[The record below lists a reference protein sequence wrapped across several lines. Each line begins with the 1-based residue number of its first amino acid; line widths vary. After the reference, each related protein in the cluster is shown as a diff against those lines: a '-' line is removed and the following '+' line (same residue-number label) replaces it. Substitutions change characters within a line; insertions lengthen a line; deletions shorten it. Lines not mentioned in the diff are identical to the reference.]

1 VREPDRQL
9 AGRVA
14 LVTGASGGIGRACA
28 VDLALSG
35 AAVALVSRDVE
46 ATRAT
51 AGEVES
57 AGGDS
62 VVLECDVR
70 DEEQIRE
77 VIAGAVEAFGRLDV
91 VVNND
96 GVGRGVGTADEDSE
110 GWQDVLATNLTA
122 PFLLVRH
129 ALEQLERSPGGAVVN
144 IGSVLGVVTQR
155 DATAYCASKAGLHQ
169 LTRQMAMDLAPRGI
183 RVNCVAPG
191 YIRTELFRRSNPPER
206 QERLGE
212 VHALGRVGEPEEVAR
227 AVTFLSSDAASFIT
241 GACLMV
247 DGGLTAQY
255 GFELL
260 AG

>member
-35 AAVALVSRDVE
+35 ADVALVSRDVE
-46 ATRAT
+46 STLTT
-51 AGEVES
+51 AREVEA
-57 AGGDS
+57 AGGGS
-62 VVLECDVR
+62 VVLGCDVR
-70 DEEQIRE
+70 DEDRIRAAVE
-77 VIAGAVEAFGRLDV
+77 GALEAFGRLDV
-91 VVNND
+91 VVNNA
-96 GVGRGVGTADEDSE
+96 GIGRGVGTAEEDLD

-122 PFLLVRH
+122 PFLFVRH
-129 ALEQLERSPGGAVVN
+129 AVEALEGSPGGAVVN
-144 IGSVLGVVTQR
+144 IGSVLGVVAQR
-155 DATAYCASKAGLHQ
+155 EATAYCASKAGLHQ

-191 YIRTELFRRSNPPER
+191 YIRTELFRRSNSPAR
-206 QERLGE
+206 QARLGD

-247 DGGLTAQY
+247 DGGLTVQY

-260 AG
+260 DV

>member
-1 VREPDRQL
+1 VREPDSQL

-35 AAVALVSRDVE
+35 ADVALVSRDVDSTLQTARGVE
-46 ATRAT
+46 T
-51 AGEVES
+51 AGRR
-57 AGGDS
+57 S

-70 DEEQIRE
+70 HEDQIRAAVE
-77 VIAGAVEAFGRLDV
+77 GALEAFGRLDA
-91 VVNND
+91 VVNNA
-96 GVGRGVGTADEDSE
+96 GVGRGVGTAEEDAE

-122 PFLLVRH
+122 PFLFVRH
-129 ALEQLERSPGGAVVN
+129 AVEALERSPGGAVVN
-144 IGSVLGVVTQR
+144 IGSVLGVVAQR
-155 DATAYCASKAGLHQ
+155 AATAYCASKAGLHQ

-191 YIRTELFRRSNPPER
+191 YIRTELFRRSNSPAR

-247 DGGLTAQY
+247 DGGLTVQY

-260 AG
+260 DA

>member
-1 VREPDRQL
+1 MREPDRQL

-46 ATRAT
+46 ATRTT
-51 AGEVES
+51 AREVEA

-70 DEEQIRE
+70 DEDQIRSA
-77 VIAGAVEAFGRLDV
+77 IAGAVDAFGRLDI
-91 VVNND
+91 VVNNA
-96 GVGRGVGTADEDSE
+96 GVGRGVGTAEEDSE
-110 GWQDVLATNLTA
+110 GWQDVMATNLTA

-129 ALEQLERSPGGAVVN
+129 AVEHLERASTGAVVN
-144 IGSVLGVVTQR
+144 IGSVLAVVAQR
-155 DATAYCASKAGLHQ
+155 GATAYCASKAGLHQ

-191 YIRTELFRRSNPPER
+191 YIRTDLFERSNPPAR
-206 QERLGE
+206 QARLGE
-212 VHALGRVGEPEEVAR
+212 LHALGRVGEPEEVAR
-227 AVTFLSSDAASFIT
+227 TVTFLASDAASFVT

-247 DGGLTAQY
+247 DGGLTAQF

-260 AG
+260 AE